1 MKNMKSF
8 LSAHEAAAE
17 LNVSRATLYA
27 YVSRGL
33 IRSEP
38 MDGSRQRLYR
48 AEDVRGLRARKSPG
62 AEKLGGG
69 RTTAPGSPVLESAI
83 TLIADEHLYYRGSDV
98 VQLAAVASLETV
110 AGLLW
115 NCGDRDPFAQ
125 TPPPLPDAPA
135 IDAPYARVQA
145 LLAAAAPTDLKAL
158 NLQPW
163 GVACT
168 GARLVRLMTAA
179 FIGGEPSE
187 APLHEQLAHAWRV
200 SPEIAGIIRAALVL
214 CADHELNVS
223 TYTVRCVASARS
235 TPYAAVLAGLSA
247 LQGPR
252 HGGETA
258 RVAALF
264 DEAAQS
270 DDSIVANRLQRGESL
285 PGIGHFLYAKGDPRY
300 TAIMTMLAAIAPKKD
315 APQNA
320 AYEKAHA
327 IAAEAKALT
336 GMAPNIDFGLVTL
349 QRALKLPPSA
359 PLAIFAIGRC
369 IGWIAHA
376 QEQYARPELIRPR
389 ARYIGEHPQRA
400 HRF

>member
-1 MKNMKSF
+1 MSKSY
-8 LSAHEAAAE
+8 LSAPEAAAE

-48 AEDVRGLRARKSPG
+48 AEDVRGLRARKSPN
-62 AEKLGGG
+62 AEKTGGG
-69 RTTAPGSPVLESAI
+69 RATAPDAPVLESAI
-83 TLIADEHLYYRGSDV
+83 TLIADDHLYYRGRDAA
-98 VQLAAVASLETV
+98 QLAAVASLESV

-115 NCGDRDPFAQ
+115 NCGDREPFAEA
-125 TPPPLPDAPA
+125 PPPLPGLPA
-135 IDAPYARVQA
+135 VAAPYARAQA
-145 LLAAAAPTDLKAL
+145 ILAAAAPSDLKAL

-168 GARLVRLMTAA
+168 GARLARLMTAA
-179 FIGGEPSE
+179 FVGGQPSE
-187 APLHEQLAHAWRV
+187 APLHEQLARAWRV
-200 SPEIAGIIRAALVL
+200 GPEIANIIRAALIL

-270 DDSIVANRLQRGESL
+270 DESVVANRLQRGERL
-285 PGIGHFLYAKGDPRY
+285 PGIGHFLYAEGDPRQK
-300 TAIMTMLAAIAPKKD
+300 TIMKMLKTITPDNDAYKKARAIAT
-315 APQNA
+315 
-320 AYEKAHA
+320 E
-327 IAAEAKALT
+327 AEALT

-349 QRALKLPPSA
+349 QRALDLPPSA